1 MKAASTSGHSSWH
14 KVRKGAMTT
23 YLPRRSAN
31 ETFWPSWFC
40 SWTFWGVG
48 RLMTRPSLAGGA
60 PGGPLLQA
68 ASRATAVIAAPGAA
82 HRFHLCVIAFDAS
95 ISWLLRHIPPTT
107 TCA

>member
-1 MKAASTSGHSSWH
+1 LLTIAWAVATPEDAVLPAELAAELLADGELLL
-14 KVRKGAMTT
+14 GA
-23 YLPRRSAN
+23 LL
-31 ETFWPSWFC
+31 E
-40 SWTFWGVG
+40 
-48 RLMTRPSLAGGA
+48 LELE
-60 PGGPLLQA
+60 LLQA